1 LFENNF
7 FAAIIS
13 TLSIILTAVYS
24 IWLYNRIMFNRVTDS
39 FTTFADFSRKEF
51 VVGYSFVFFAILFGL
66 KSSGL
71 LSMIESTL
79 YNYLILK

>member
-1 LFENNF
+1 
-7 FAAIIS
+7 
-13 TLSIILTAVYS
+13 
-24 IWLYNRIMFNRVTDS
+24 MFNRVTDS